1 MILTLKSTY
10 SPNPSCQ
17 TRTESILLFFIHLCI
32 QDNHARRLLW
42 DEKPKQVNIL
52 MFEALLTSS
61 YTRQCTLVHSST
73 LAWKIPWTEDLVGC
87 SPWDCEESDMTER
100 LHFHALEEEVA
111 AHSSVL
117 AWRIPGIPPGGGL
130 PSMES
135 HRVWHDWSDLAAAA
149 AAAELQK
156 QNEHEVISSWA
167 KVFKFSSSKP

>member
-1 MILTLKSTY
+1 MAT
-10 SPNPSCQ
+10 
-17 TRTESILLFFIHLCI
+17 
-32 QDNHARRLLW
+32 
-42 DEKPKQVNIL
+42 
-52 MFEALLTSS
+52 
-61 YTRQCTLVHSST
+61 HSST

-87 SPWDCEESDMTER
+87 SPWDCEESDMPER

-149 AAAELQK
+149 AAALPLELPGK
-156 QNEHEVISSWA
+156 PSNLKYLIVIGCISILVPSSHPTYPTNLENASIPSGFHYPQNVQTSSQQWPILFL
-167 KVFKFSSSKP
+167 VHTF